1 MICLG
6 MICSTFDYFVGS
18 TKTGTGQKNL
28 WLENV
33 GGKGIWGKD
42 FLGGGGRDP
51 KDTMILYMSL

>member
-42 FLGGGGRDP
+42 FLGGGGRETP
-51 KDTMILYMSL
+51 RTP